1 MTGRIV
7 VRGARTHNLRGV
19 NVEIP
24 RDRLV
29 VVTGPSG
36 SGKSSLAFNTVYA
49 EGRRRYVESLSV
61 YARQQLGSL
70 GRPEVELIE
79 GLSPAIAIEQRAL
92 GRNPRSTVGTVTE
105 LDDYLRL
112 LLARAGV
119 ASCPRCAK
127 PVKAHT
133 ISEIVDAVLS
143 LGEGARASI
152 LAPAVRAERGAHDR
166 LLSAWRREGFVRVRI
181 DGELRELGDVE
192 ALDPK
197 VPHTVELVVDRVAV
211 KEGARARV
219 LDAVEIALKQ
229 AQGLVRIAPVSGD
242 ELLFSE
248 RFACAECGV
257 TLPEIEPQLFSF
269 NSPKGACAA
278 CHGLGVRTVADVSKL
293 VPDGGRS
300 LRAGA
305 IQAFRKGLPREIEQ
319 WARGM
324 GVDLDAPFDALSE
337 RAREE
342 LLHGDGDEYPGAL
355 ALIERAARARARS
368 RDDEDDEDPPDGVIE
383 RYRVEAACDACAGKR
398 LRPEALCVRVG
409 GFNVFE
415 LAQRPVRSLARD
427 IAEIEHALEPKIRS
441 VVERLLVE
449 IRSRLAFLQSVGL
462 PYLTLARPVATL
474 SGGEAQRVRLATQIG
489 SSLVGVLYVLDEPSV
504 GLHPRD
510 SAQLLATLRG
520 LVHRGNSVLMVEHDL
535 DLVRAADH
543 VVDMGPGAGVRGGL
557 VVAEGPPDALL
568 TAPESVTGPYL
579 SGARAI
585 ATPKQ
590 RRAAQGHVVVRGARL
605 HNLRGGTARFPL
617 GCLVAVTGVSGSG
630 KSSLV
635 LGTLLPAA
643 RAHLL
648 RDSTR
653 EIAATSVEGLDAFD
667 RVVAVDATPIGRTP
681 RSSPATYT
689 GVFAQLRE
697 LFAGVPEARARGFK
711 PGRFSF
717 NVKGGRCEAC
727 QGEGVLRVEMHFL
740 PDVMVP
746 CEACGGSRYERET
759 LSVKYRGFSIADVLA
774 MSVEEAYPH
783 FESVPKVRDALAALR
798 EVGLGYVKLG
808 QPGTT
813 LSGGEAQ
820 RIKLARELSRRATG
834 RTLYV
839 LDEPTSGL
847 HLRDIEVLVSLIDR
861 LVDQGN
867 TVVLIEHNM
876 DVVKRADW
884 VIDVGPEGGEGGGHI
899 LCEGPPEVVA
909 RHGSSL
915 TAGPLAA
922 ALAGRSALDPARAK
936 GSLAREG
943 GDRSQRVDAAG
954 SRAATLAPSAPKPQ
968 RAVKGSAKEKPAA
981 KRAASAA
988 SATAKRS
995 PGGSMASGKGGRGR
1009 T

>member
-1 MTGRIV
+1 MTDRIV
-7 VRGARTHNLRGV
+7 VRGARTHNLRGID
-19 NVEIP
+19 VEIP

-70 GRPEVELIE
+70 GRPEVDFIE

-105 LDDYLRL
+105 LDDYVRL

-119 ASCPRCAK
+119 ASCPRCKK
-127 PVKAHT
+127 PVQAHT
-133 ISEIVDAVLS
+133 VSQIVDRVLA
-143 LGEGARASI
+143 LGEGARVSI

-166 LLSAWRREGFVRVRI
+166 LLAAWRREGFVRVRV
-181 DGELRELGDVE
+181 DGALRELGDVE
-192 ALDPK
+192 GLDPRAA
-197 VPHTVELVVDRVAV
+197 HTVELVVDRVAV
-211 KEGARARV
+211 KDGVRARV

-229 AQGLVRIAPVSGD
+229 AQGLVRIVPVEGE
-242 ELLFSE
+242 ELLLSE

-269 NSPKGACAA
+269 NSPKGACPA
-278 CHGLGVRTVADVSKL
+278 CHGLGVRAVADVSKL
-293 VPDGGRS
+293 VPDGARS
-300 LRAGA
+300 VREGA
-305 IQAFRKGLPREIEQ
+305 ITAFRKGLPREIEQ

-324 GVDLDAPFDALSE
+324 GVDLDAPFDALPE

-355 ALIERAARARARS
+355 ALIERAARARARA
-368 RDDEDDEDPPDGVIE
+368 REDDDEEDTPEGVIE
-383 RYRVEAACDACAGKR
+383 RYRFEAACGACGGKR

-409 GFNVFE
+409 GLDVFE
-415 LAQRPVRSLARD
+415 LAQRPVRALAEVID
-427 IAEIEHALEPKIRS
+427 GIERGLDAKTRA
-441 VVERLLVE
+441 VVDRLLVE
-449 IRSRLAFLQSVGL
+449 IRARLGFLQSVGL
-462 PYLTLARPVATL
+462 PYLTLARPVASL

-520 LVHRGNSVLMVEHDL
+520 LVRRGNSVLMVEHDL
-535 DLVRAADH
+535 DLVRASDY

-557 VVAEGPPDALL
+557 IVAEGSPSALI
-568 TAPESVTGPYL
+568 ASSESVTGPYL

-590 RRAAQGHVVVRGARL
+590 RRRPQGHVVVRGARL
-605 HNLRGGTARFPL
+605 HNLRQVTVKFPV

-643 RAHLL
+643 RAHVL
-648 RDSTR
+648 RDPSR
-653 EIAATSVEGLDAFD
+653 AVSADAVEGLEAFD

-746 CEACGGSRYERET
+746 CEVCGGSRYERET
-759 LSVKYRGFSIADVLA
+759 LSVKYRGFSIADVLS
-774 MSVEEAYPH
+774 MSVEEAAPH

-839 LDEPTSGL
+839 LDEPTAGL
-847 HLRDIEVLVSLIDR
+847 HLRDIEVLVSLVDR
-861 LVDQGN
+861 LVEQGN

-884 VIDVGPEGGEGGGHI
+884 VIDVGPEGGEAGGRI
-899 LCEGPPEVVA
+899 LCEGTPEAVA
-909 RHGSSL
+909 GCEGSL

-922 ALAGRSALDPARAK
+922 ALAGRAALSS
-936 GSLAREG
+936 G
-943 GDRSQRVDAAG
+943 AAEAG
-954 SRAATLAPSAPKPQ
+954 
-968 RAVKGSAKEKPAA
+968 
-981 KRAASAA
+981 
-988 SATAKRS
+988 TAKRTADGPAPKGTRKGKKIADEPRARPAGAS
-995 PGGSMASGKGGRGR
+995 SSAKTSARASGSSASDKPSRR
-1009 T
+1009 PR